1 MKATFRMLS
10 CLFVAILLSACGPG
24 RVPKESDE
32 DKLIQVLQY
41 GEFNQSVLS
50 QLPWDSGRCEI
61 TSNYAMAETK
71 TGYYLV
77 HDQYLWYADKE
88 NLSNWVPVCNRPE
101 CTHKKGA
108 DCSANIRSDSIAIKD
123 DRIFYLQSTRHNNLY
138 PGLAIGVVLA
148 SMALDGTDQ
157 RVEYVLE
164 EAISTQEGGTQNL
177 LTPDYW
183 LCQTCYID
191 AQGNEVIR
199 VFQIADGKK
208 IEYPTKPNAGNTNS
222 QFIWMRDFLQAY
234 GEMYFS
240 CIPMGTDKNLLS
252 GDAFL
257 IRDGEL
263 VRQDMSMIV
272 QDTEY
277 TGMYL
282 WGDTLRLFRRNRGYY
297 DRNLATGEEVKLESY
312 NMRNSNS
319 FLVLPNCIIE
329 TTLHNSTI
337 PFRKDNAR
345 HRMTL
350 FDGQK
355 WKTVELPYNLQKA
368 SVSGYVEVVGV
379 TSDSILLR
387 YRDYAADSG
396 NVELYRIL
404 LDTSHP
410 TVQYMATIQNPQFG

>member
-1 MKATFRMLS
+1 MKHVCRILS
-10 CLFVAILLSACGPG
+10 GLLAVLLLVGCG
-24 RVPKESDE
+24 KEGAPVTSNHTLVQD
-32 DKLIQVLQY
+32 LQY
-41 GEFNQSVLS
+41 GIFRQDALSVL
-50 QLPWDSGRCEI
+50 PWNSERCEI
-61 TSNYAMAETK
+61 TSNYAMAETDV
-71 TGYYLV
+71 GYYLV
-77 HDQYLWYADKE
+77 NDQYLWYADKADL
-88 NLSNWVPVCNRPE
+88 NNWVPVCNRPE
-101 CTHKKGA
+101 CTHKKGT

-123 DRIFYLQSTRHNNLY
+123 NRIFYLQSTRHNNLY

-191 AQGNEVIR
+191 AQGNAVIR

-208 IEYPTKPNAGNTNS
+208 TEYPTQPNTGNTNS

-234 GEMYFS
+234 GEPYFS
-240 CIPMGTDKNLLS
+240 CIPLGTDQNLIS
-252 GDAFL
+252 GDVFL

-272 QDTEY
+272 QDAEF

-282 WGDTLRLFRRNRGYY
+282 WGNTLRLFRRSEGYY
-297 DRNLATGEEVKLESY
+297 DRDLTTGEEVKLENY
-312 NMRNSNS
+312 RIRNSNG
-319 FLVLPNCIIE
+319 FLLLPNCILE

-337 PFRKDNAR
+337 PFRKNNTR
-345 HRMTL
+345 HKMVL

-355 WKTVELPYNLQKA
+355 WNTVELPKNLQQTP
-368 SVSGYVEVVGV
+368 VSGYVEIMAV
-379 TSDSILLR
+379 TSDSIFLR
-387 YRDYAADSG
+387 YRDYSADFG
-396 NVELYRIL
+396 DVELYRIA
-404 LDTSHP
+404 LDASLP
-410 TVQYMATIQNPQFG
+410 TVQYVATIQNPQPG